1 METRRVIVVGY
12 DAAQLL
18 DIACVTSALESANWH
33 GAAPC
38 YEVRLATPGGR
49 PIVTDSALTLQG
61 QVTLE
66 RVTGVI
72 DTLIVS
78 GGIGCENAAADPS
91 IVAHVRRLARQSRRV
106 ASVCTGAYVLAAAGL
121 AFTYQSDPEL
131 AYLLMAFNMSVGMAV
146 WMRFRGHGWPATLEM
161 CGAMFAPIV
170 PLFPLLWLGLIDGMA
185 LMVVAHVAMFPA
197 MLAVM
202 LRRLDEYAGCAR

>member
-1 METRRVIVVGY
+1 MDPITSNTAARRWTRFARHYVEMVIAMFAGMFVLGF
-12 DAAQLL
+12 AQ
-18 DIACVTSALESANWH
+18 S
-33 GAAPC
+33 
-38 YEVRLATPGGR
+38 
-49 PIVTDSALTLQG
+49 
-61 QVTLE
+61 
-66 RVTGVI
+66 
-72 DTLIVS
+72 
-78 GGIGCENAAADPS
+78 
-91 IVAHVRRLARQSRRV
+91 
-106 ASVCTGAYVLAAAGL
+106 AAGL
-121 AFTYQSDPEL
+121 AFSYQSDPEL